1 MKSGDM
7 VRFLHTFAFD
17 RGWVTGFLLEYHSWE
32 KIATILYDGEVFR
45 IAARDV
51 QLVQQSRLDDT

>member
-1 MKSGDM
+1 M

-17 RGWVTGFLLEYHSWE
+17 SDWVTGFLLEYHSWE
-32 KIATILYDGEVFR
+32 KIATILYDGEIFR